1 MSGKKGRSGRAT
13 TPEAKRARSDAARK
27 RWGQPPAGTYAPGAP
42 GQPPQ
47 ELVGDLRTIA
57 EHDEHMGRPVTWGD
71 ALKRMQ
77 LVEQDIINER
87 REVELDEARLKF
99 SVAAGKMVERA
110 ELERAVLKVRDA
122 WWREVQSVAGMVLQR
137 LSAMSGDDRAAIKL
151 AVDAEVAAAAKRVKA
166 SMS

>member
-71 ALKRMQ
+71 ALKRLQ
-77 LVEQDIINER
+77 LVEQNIVNDR

-99 SVAAGKMVERA
+99 AVAAGKMVERA

-122 WWREVQSVAGMVLQR
+122 GWSEAQRIAGMVLAR
-137 LSAMSGDDRAAIKL
+137 LSDLSGDDRARIKTAIEG
-151 AVDAEVAAAAKRVKA
+151 EVAGWAERVKA
-166 SMS
+166 AMT

>member
-42 GQPPQ
+42 GHGPQ
-47 ELVGDLRTIA
+47 ELVGELRTIA
-57 EHDEHMGRPVTWGD
+57 EHDQHMGRPVTWPD

-77 LVEQDIINER
+77 LIEQDILNER
-87 REVELDEARLKF
+87 REVELEEARLKY
-99 SVAAGKMVERA
+99 SVAAGKMAERA

-137 LSAMSGDDRAAIKL
+137 LSALSGDDRAAIKS
-151 AVDAEVAAAAKRVKA
+151 AVDAEVAAAAERVKS